1 LKDGDT
7 MAEPGAVF
15 EVTAQNFQTEVVER
29 SASIPVV
36 VLFWTDEVPPA
47 AEARRQ
53 LETLAAGYPGKVA
66 VGLSDVAQDQTLAQ
80 QLRVQGLPSIRVVQD
95 GQLVDQLD
103 GPQDE
108 ATLRELLDRLTVSSS
123 DMLRAQ
129 LGEMLER
136 GDHQTALAAL
146 QQAVAE
152 EPNNQ
157 DFKVEYAD
165 LLALTGDLD
174 QAGVVLAAIP
184 EETAERDRP
193 AMRLELLQEA
203 AGMPERGELVSQLE
217 TSPEDLDVCY
227 QLAVRAAVEGDFET
241 ALDLAMSILQRDRE
255 FRDDL
260 GRTTMIRM
268 FSALGKGSDLAARYR
283 RRMFNFM
290 H

>member
-1 LKDGDT
+1 
-7 MAEPGAVF
+7 MAEPGAIF

-29 SASIPVV
+29 SSSVPVV
-36 VLFWTDEVPPA
+36 LLFWTDEVPPSV
-47 AEARRQ
+47 EARRQ

-66 VGLSDVAQDQTLAQ
+66 VGLSDVSLDQTLAQ
-80 QLRVQGLPSIRVVQD
+80 QLRVQGLPSFRVVQD

-157 DFKVEYAD
+157 AFKVEYAD

-174 QAGVVLAAIP
+174 QAGVVLAAIA
-184 EETAERDRP
+184 EETEERDRP
-193 AMRLELLQEA
+193 AMRLELLHEA

-217 TSPEDLDVCY
+217 ASPEDLDVCY

-260 GRTTMIRM
+260 GRTTMVRM
-268 FSALGKGSDLAARYR
+268 FSVLGKGSDLAAQYR

>member
-1 LKDGDT
+1 
-7 MAEPGAVF
+7 
-15 EVTAQNFQTEVVER
+15 
-29 SASIPVV
+29 VV

-129 LGEMLER
+129 LGEMLEH

-157 DFKVEYAD
+157 DFKVGDAD

-174 QAGVVLAAIP
+174 QAGVVLAGIP

-217 TSPEDLDVCY
+217 TSPDDLDVCY

-260 GRTTMIRM
+260 GRTTMVRM
-268 FSALGKGSDLAARYR
+268 FSVLGKGSDLAAQYR

>member
-1 LKDGDT
+1 
-7 MAEPGAVF
+7 MAEPGAAF

-29 SASIPVV
+29 SSSVPVG
-36 VLFWTDEVPPA
+36 VLFWTEQVPPSVD
-47 AEARRQ
+47 ARRQ
-53 LETLAAGYPGKVA
+53 LETLAAGYGGKVA
-66 VGLSDVAQDQTLAQ
+66 LGLSDVALDQALAQ

-108 ATLRELLDRLTVSSS
+108 ATLRELLDRLTVSSG

-136 GDHQTALAAL
+136 GDHQAALTALR
-146 QQAVAE
+146 QAVAE
-152 EPNNQ
+152 EPNNLV
-157 DFKVEYAD
+157 FKVEYAD
-165 LLALTGDLD
+165 LLVLTGDLD
-174 QAGVVLAAIP
+174 QAGTVLASIP
-184 EETAERDRP
+184 EETEERERP
-193 AMRLELLQEA
+193 AMRLELLEEA
-203 AGMPERGELVSQLE
+203 AGMPDRGELASQLE
-217 TSPEDLDVCY
+217 AAPDDLEVCY
-227 QLAVRAAVEGDFET
+227 QLAVRAAAEGDFEA

-268 FSALGKGSDLAARYR
+268 FSVLGKGSDLAAGYR

>member
-1 LKDGDT
+1 

-29 SASIPVV
+29 SSSVPVV
-36 VLFWTDEVPPA
+36 VLFWTDEVPPS
-47 AEARRQ
+47 AEVRRQ

-66 VGLSDVAQDQTLAQ
+66 VGLSDVALDQTLAQ

-157 DFKVEYAD
+157 AFKVEYAD

-184 EETAERDRP
+184 EETEERDRP

-217 TSPEDLDVCY
+217 ASPEDLDVCY

-260 GRTTMIRM
+260 GRTTMVRM
-268 FSALGKGSDLAARYR
+268 FSVLGKGSDLAAQYR

>member
-1 LKDGDT
+1 
-7 MAEPGAVF
+7 MAEPGAIF
-15 EVTAQNFQTEVVER
+15 EVTAQNFQSEVVER
-29 SASIPVV
+29 SSSVPVV
-36 VLFWTDEVPPA
+36 LLFWTDEVPPSV
-47 AEARRQ
+47 EARRQ

-66 VGLSDVAQDQTLAQ
+66 VGLSDVALDQTLAQ

-95 GQLVDQLD
+95 GQLVEQLD

-108 ATLRELLDRLTVSSS
+108 ATIRELLDRLTVSSS

-157 DFKVEYAD
+157 AFKVEYAD

-174 QAGVVLAAIP
+174 QAGVVLAAIA
-184 EETAERDRP
+184 EETEERDRP
-193 AMRLELLQEA
+193 AMRLELLHEA

-217 TSPEDLDVCY
+217 ASPEDLDVCY

-260 GRTTMIRM
+260 GRTTMVRM
-268 FSALGKGSDLAARYR
+268 FSVLGKGSDLAAQYR

>member
-1 LKDGDT
+1 
-7 MAEPGAVF
+7 M
-15 EVTAQNFQTEVVER
+15 
-29 SASIPVV
+29 
-36 VLFWTDEVPPA
+36 
-47 AEARRQ
+47 
-53 LETLAAGYPGKVA
+53 
-66 VGLSDVAQDQTLAQ
+66 
-80 QLRVQGLPSIRVVQD
+80 
-95 GQLVDQLD
+95 
-103 GPQDE
+103 
-108 ATLRELLDRLTVSSS
+108 TVSSGEL
-123 DMLRAQ
+123 LRAE

-136 GDHQTALAAL
+136 GDHQTALSAR

-157 DFKVEYAD
+157 AFKVEYAD

-184 EETAERDRP
+184 EETEERDRP

-217 TSPEDLDVCY
+217 ASPEDLDVCY
-227 QLAVRAAVEGDFET
+227 QLAVRTAVEGDFKT

-260 GRTTMIRM
+260 GRTTMVRM
-268 FSALGKGSDLAARYR
+268 FSVLGKGSDLAAQYR

>member
-1 LKDGDT
+1 

-15 EVTAQNFQTEVVER
+15 EVTAQNFQSEVVER
-29 SASIPVV
+29 SASVPVV
-36 VLFWTDEVPPA
+36 LLFWTDQVPPSV
-47 AEARRQ
+47 EARRQ
-53 LETLAAGYPGKVA
+53 LETLAAGYSGKVA
-66 VGLSDVAQDQTLAQ
+66 VGVSDVALDQTLAQ

-103 GPQDE
+103 GPQDD
-108 ATLRELLDRLTVSSS
+108 ATLRELLNRLTVSSS

-136 GDHQTALAAL
+136 GDYQTALAAL

-152 EPNNQ
+152 EPDNQ
-157 DFKVEYAD
+157 AFKVEYAD
-165 LLALTGDLD
+165 LLVLTGDLD

-184 EETAERDRP
+184 EETEERDRP
-193 AMRLELLQEA
+193 AMRLELVQEA
-203 AGMPERGELVSQLE
+203 AGMPERGELANQLE
-217 TSPEDLDVCY
+217 ASPDDLDICY
-227 QLAVRAAVEGDFET
+227 QLSVRTAIEGDFET
-241 ALDLAMSILQRDRE
+241 ALDLAMSILQKNRE

-260 GRTTMIRM
+260 GRTTMIRI
-268 FSALGKGSDLAARYR
+268 FSVLGKGSELAAQYR